1 MTFDDIE
8 IDEVRFELRRGGEVV
23 SVEPKVFDLILFL
36 ARNPNRLVTKD
47 ELIEEIWDG
56 RSVSDA
62 ALSTAI
68 KSARRAMGETD
79 VRESRIRTVHGRG
92 FRMALAE
99 SDTPSPVNSDKDPS
113 RTASG
118 YVQPS
123 FSVVVRMGIVEGMSA
138 EVVERRILRAVAR
151 VPFVTVL
158 ANSGAKSA
166 VDVTQPDIENS
177 TAPGFVFE
185 ISGRNAG
192 NQVQLD
198 CLLVETQTDAAVW
211 SYESR
216 LFSASDGFDEAI
228 VDIAIRLEP
237 QLVRSVCDLLERVQY
252 GDDARVLAL
261 KGLGTM
267 ALRGWNQSAFANAEE
282 ALQRAVE
289 LDDTLPYA
297 HAALSLVLAL
307 GQQVGLATQSPARI
321 EKAIAH
327 AERAIELDG
336 IEPNILGFAGCAL
349 CDAGQGLRGRTI
361 LQRALNIDAHNPQA
375 QAALGAQML
384 RDKELDVAIELL
396 ETAVRAVPQN
406 NTVAVWGSVL
416 AQAYLMRGDTA
427 SALEEASRAVAADD
441 RTHLS
446 RVVLVA
452 VYLARDELT
461 AARQAWDD
469 TIRVTPDLT
478 AQQVTA
484 VVGNKYSELIA
495 THFFPNG
502 G

>member
-1 MTFDDIE
+1 MREATYFPLDEGQMTFDDIE
-8 IDEVRFELRRGGEVV
+8 IDDVRFELRRSGEVV

-36 ARNPNRLVTKD
+36 ARNTNRLVTKD
-47 ELIEEIWDG
+47 ELIDEIWGG
-56 RSVSDA
+56 RIVSDA
-62 ALSTAI
+62 ALSTAV
-68 KSARRAMGETD
+68 KSARRALGD
-79 VRESRIRTVHGRG
+79 SDARESRIRTVHGRG
-92 FRMALAE
+92 FRMVLAE
-99 SDTPSPVNSDKDPS
+99 SDAQELTNAKREPP
-113 RTASG
+113 RASSN

-123 FSVVVRMGIVEGMSA
+123 FSIMVRMDNAVGISA
-138 EVVERRILRAVAR
+138 EVIERKILRSVAR

-158 ANSGAKSA
+158 ANSGAKSEA
-166 VDVTQPDIENS
+166 DAAQPGIETS
-177 TAPGFVFE
+177 GAPGFVFE
-185 ISGRNAG
+185 ISGRNVG
-192 NQVQLD
+192 NRVQLD
-198 CLLVETQTDAAVW
+198 CLLVESQTGAVVW
-211 SYESR
+211 SYESH
-216 LFSASDGFDEAI
+216 LFSGSDGFDEAI
-228 VDIAIRLEP
+228 LDIAIRLEP

-267 ALRGWNQSAFANAEE
+267 ALRGWNQSAFATAEE
-282 ALQRAVE
+282 ALQRAVD
-289 LDDTLPYA
+289 LDDSLPYA

-384 RDKELDVAIELL
+384 RDKELDSAIELL
-396 ETAVRAVPQN
+396 KSAVRAVPQN

-416 AQAYLMRGDTA
+416 AQAYLIRGDTV

-446 RVVLVA
+446 RIVLVA
-452 VYLARDELT
+452 VYLARDEFA

-478 AQQVTA
+478 VKQVAA
-484 VVGNKYSELIA
+484 VVG
-495 THFFPNG
+495 
-502 G
+502 